1 MRGRPATSAAEWR
14 VGDPPLCGGLLAS
27 GAIAISRHEGDN
39 DMPSE
44 PGPWAPFQPTA
55 KDPWDLHKVA
65 HLHRRAG
72 FGATRAV
79 IERDVKDGP
88 AASVD
93 RLLKPRVMSA
103 EEKHVLD
110 SLRQGVL
117 DSRDAARLKAW
128 WLYRVLLDPDLL
140 REKLTL
146 FWHGHFATSIRKVES
161 AAQMFAQ
168 NETLRRHA
176 MGPFAELLA
185 AMIGDAAML
194 VWLDGAD
201 SKKEK
206 PNENFGREFLELF
219 TLGVDHYTE
228 KDIREAARAFTGW
241 DLEKDCGVY
250 REAAH
255 DGGVKTFLKQTGAW
269 KAADIVRISLEQP
282 ACAAFLCRKLYRFL
296 VSEADEPKAD
306 LLAPLAEEM
315 RSHNYDMAHVVGM
328 ILRSRH
334 FYATANLR
342 QRVKGPVELSAGL
355 LRALEVPPAD
365 VRLLALA
372 LACERQGQD
381 LFAPPNVKGWDGG
394 KTWLDSAA
402 VLARGNWCNDV
413 VWGNAGLGLP
423 AYDPLAWAKC
433 YDVAPRKATG
443 ALLDLLLQGDC
454 DDQARELIL
463 RAGRDGSA
471 DSLRKA
477 IQMILHC
484 PEYQLA

>member
-1 MRGRPATSAAEWR
+1 
-14 VGDPPLCGGLLAS
+14 
-27 GAIAISRHEGDN
+27 
-39 DMPSE
+39 MPTE
-44 PGPWAPFQPTA
+44 TGPWAPFQPAA
-55 KDPWDLHKVA
+55 KDPWDLPKAA

-72 FGATRAV
+72 FGATRADLA
-79 IERDVKDGP
+79 RDVKDGP

-93 RLLKPRVMSA
+93 RLLKPRLMSDD
-103 EEKHVLD
+103 EKQVLD

-117 DSRDAARLKAW
+117 DSRDAGRLKAW
-128 WLYRVLLDPDLL
+128 WLYRVLYDPDPL

-146 FWHGHFATSIRKVES
+146 FWHGHFATSNRKVDS
-161 AAQMFAQ
+161 VPRMLAQ
-168 NETLRRHA
+168 NEALRRGA
-176 MGPFAELLA
+176 LGPFADLLA
-185 AMIGDAAML
+185 AMVADAAML

-201 SKKEK
+201 SKKER

-219 TLGVDHYTE
+219 TLGVGRYTE

-241 DLEKDCGVY
+241 SVENHRGVY

-255 DGGVKTFLKQTGAW
+255 DGGVKTFLKQAGAW
-269 KAADIVRISLEQP
+269 MAADVVRITLEQP
-282 ACAAFLCRKLYRFL
+282 ACAEFLCRKLYRFL
-296 VSEADEPKAD
+296 VNEAAEPEAD
-306 LLAPLAEEM
+306 LLKPLAQEL
-315 RSHNYDMAHVVGM
+315 RRHHYDVRRVVGM

-334 FYATANLR
+334 FYAAANMR

-355 LRALEVPPAD
+355 LRALEVPPAG

-372 LACERQGQD
+372 VACERQGQD

-394 KTWLDSAA
+394 KAWLDSAA

-413 VWGNAGLGLP
+413 IWGNVGLGLP
-423 AYDPLAWAKC
+423 AYDPLAWARR
-433 YDVAPRKATG
+433 YGVAPQKATA

-454 DDQARELIL
+454 DEQARGLIL

-471 DSLRKA
+471 DGLRKA
-477 IQMILHC
+477 LQMIVHC